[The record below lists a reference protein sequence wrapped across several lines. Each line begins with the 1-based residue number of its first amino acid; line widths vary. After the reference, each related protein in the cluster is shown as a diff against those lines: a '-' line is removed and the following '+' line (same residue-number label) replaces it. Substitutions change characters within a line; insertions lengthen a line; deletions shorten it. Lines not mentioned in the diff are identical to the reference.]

1 VLTAAVGDVVTA
13 QAKRQWQQR
22 AAAAAAV
29 RAGSLTDR
37 SHCLI
42 TYSCQYSVQT
52 QNYQP
57 ASHASH
63 GCGLLLQTSLVP

>member
-13 QAKRQWQQR
+13 PAKRQWQQR
-22 AAAAAAV
+22 AAAAAAAAV

-42 TYSCQYSVQT
+42 TYSCQ
-52 QNYQP
+52 
-57 ASHASH
+57 
-63 GCGLLLQTSLVP
+63 